1 MGIPDAL
8 HNPRSDAYVRRQE
21 EKSFRGLLKLFNR
34 ACDATGRPRY
44 EDVCPTL
51 PLCAPDAS
59 APVATRGDSAPTA
72 ETDGEGL
79 CRPPP
84 GLAWS
89 PPILDAAATVSMME
103 RRCSP
108 ATNLQA
114 VARGVRSRSAS
125 ATLQS
130 MRKFAATR
138 LQRWWRF
145 ARPRVRRLDLIT
157 AAVEG
162 GTAKITTIQTGWRRW
177 HRARQRARQREA
189 LALLD
194 SIGSRVTDFLTTRNE
209 QVTLAESFVLPAMRD
224 MRTDGF
230 GPRLAD
236 RLGKYW
242 FSARQRLEVLN
253 QQEPHN
259 SPPGFSLAD
268 DLEEAVHAS
277 VWKRWRLHDRH
288 DDMAQWEDIRSSY
301 SQLVSGVMSTA
312 NGGRRWLMRTTGCSE
327 AVAEAVVAQALDESV
342 RRRGFVAPSGV
353 R

>member
-1 MGIPDAL
+1 MVEL
-8 HNPRSDAYVRRQE
+8 
-21 EKSFRGLLKLFNR
+21 
-34 ACDATGRPRY
+34 
-44 EDVCPTL
+44 
-51 PLCAPDAS
+51 
-59 APVATRGDSAPTA
+59 
-72 ETDGEGL
+72 
-79 CRPPP
+79 
-84 GLAWS
+84 
-89 PPILDAAATVSMME
+89 
-103 RRCSP
+103 RCSP
-108 ATNLQA
+108 ATNLQT

-125 ATLQS
+125 ATLKS

-162 GTAKITTIQTGWRRW
+162 GTAKITTIQAGWRRW
-177 HRARQRARQREA
+177 HRARQREA

-236 RLGKYW
+236 RLSKYR
-242 FSARQRLEVLN
+242 FSARQRLEVLT

-277 VWKRWRLHDRH
+277 GNSGDCMIVMMTWR
-288 DDMAQWEDIRSSY
+288 
-301 SQLVSGVMSTA
+301 SGKISK
-312 NGGRRWLMRTTGCSE
+312 
-327 AVAEAVVAQALDESV
+327 V
-342 RRRGFVAPSGV
+342 RIHNWWPG
-353 R
+353 

>member
-1 MGIPDAL
+1 MFLRDFPSMGIPDAL
-8 HNPRSDAYVRRQE
+8 HNPRSDAYVRRKE
-21 EKSFRGLLKLFNR
+21 ENSFRRLLNLFNR
-34 ACDATGRPRY
+34 ACNATGRPRY

-72 ETDGEGL
+72 DTDGEGL
-79 CRPPP
+79 GRPPP
-84 GLAWS
+84 G
-89 PPILDAAATVSMME
+89 
-103 RRCSP
+103 
-108 ATNLQA
+108 
-114 VARGVRSRSAS
+114 
-125 ATLQS
+125 
-130 MRKFAATR
+130 
-138 LQRWWRF
+138 
-145 ARPRVRRLDLIT
+145 
-157 AAVEG
+157 
-162 GTAKITTIQTGWRRW
+162 
-177 HRARQRARQREA
+177 
-189 LALLD
+189 
-194 SIGSRVTDFLTTRNE
+194 
-209 QVTLAESFVLPAMRD
+209 ESFVLPAMRD

-236 RLGKYW
+236 RLSKYR
-242 FSARQRLEVLN
+242 FSARQRLEVLT

-288 DDMAQWEDIRSSY
+288 DDMAQWEDIKSSY

-312 NGGRRWLMRTTGCSE
+312 NGDRRWLMRTTGCSE
-327 AVAEAVVAQALDESV
+327 AVADAVVAQALDESV